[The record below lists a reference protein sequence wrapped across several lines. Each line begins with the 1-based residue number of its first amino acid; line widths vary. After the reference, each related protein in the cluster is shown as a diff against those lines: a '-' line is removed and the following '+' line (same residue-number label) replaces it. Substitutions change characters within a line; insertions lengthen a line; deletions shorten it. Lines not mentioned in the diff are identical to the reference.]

1 MFVPGSTLGE
11 PVDLPRRLL
20 EIVQVSHFHVCLN
33 RIVDPPPPPIP
44 STYHTPT
51 GVITALAVAVAVLAV
66 ALLSSIGVAVYRWR
80 AHYSRA
86 V

>member
-11 PVDLPRRLL
+11 PVDLLRRLL
-20 EIVQVSHFHVCLN
+20 ESVQVSHFHVCLN
-33 RIVDPPPPPIP
+33 RIVPPPHPTLPYP
-44 STYHTPT
+44 PT

-66 ALLSSIGVAVYRWR
+66 ALLSTIAVAVYRGR
-80 AHYSRA
+80 VHYART